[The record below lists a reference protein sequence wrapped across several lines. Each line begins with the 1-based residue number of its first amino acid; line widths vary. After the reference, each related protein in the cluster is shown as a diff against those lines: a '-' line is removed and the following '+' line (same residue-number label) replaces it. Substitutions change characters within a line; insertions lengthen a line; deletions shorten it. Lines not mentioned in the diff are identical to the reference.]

1 MDNTIP
7 FLQNTEVFRGLTED
21 ELEEVKHSFKKLS
34 LKKDAPVVFMGDESD
49 SVFLIKEGMC
59 KVFIPFDFGMGENI
73 LSYLKKGDLFGEM
86 GIITGKKRIA
96 NITCFTDVELLVMT
110 GPDFWRAANQHPGI
124 LKNIIAILSDRL
136 NAQNL
141 RTSARGRASLNLNDS
156 QRKTLGHFFSSIE
169 QQNRTWVSRMMK
181 TSVPVRSFR
190 WSPLVPL
197 KQCGNAIL
205 RFLIKLATSPYI
217 SKIQGLENIPEGKP
231 VIFLLSFRTLFDF
244 LFLYKVYDHL
254 ESKRAMS
261 VALRVDGI
269 GKIRFFFLRGL
280 LSMMNISYLSRQYGG
295 LSRGAEDAV
304 NLLNHMQTKG
314 RTADA
319 ALYPFSEKSMRYDR
333 AMGYHHFIIWLMT
346 GETRDIIPV
355 TISGTDKFWP
365 FEPWNRKFFDLSSF
379 LNFKSVSIKIG
390 DAISLKDMGL
400 KEKLDSCDGNEEGIK
415 RLFDRTNDAIG
426 SSLAALHGHQY
437 TPIYQGAE
445 QELLRSFNDK
455 WANRLSHM
463 LPAGLGLRKKYRKS
477 SVKIRHFTWH
487 AEMLNVFLEHLE
499 EEHYFLPPW
508 AKGSLM
514 VGASYADL
522 EWPFF
527 SMDHSYNP
535 FTKKG
540 MKLVIRFP
548 DLLSTLKKEIQKLL
562 RSAEQDMD
570 VEKLLIKMGRI
581 YHFLSDLAVPA
592 HVHNIPHMFLDLPR
606 IGKCD
611 FEEHLGLDQPL
622 LTLNQHEIG
631 DISAVSVESFDDFYE
646 CVDNMARYTF
656 LNSSFNYDQ
665 LKRIAK
671 DRMIS
676 NFEDKND
683 LIRRLKKVGV
693 AVMPVEGLTEEERY
707 YVRNLTSL
715 ECEEISE
722 KTTYYSLK
730 TIASC
735 FIFLMAMVNDKLERK
750 EAPDSL
756 SRLAA

>member
-1 MDNTIP
+1 MDKTIQ

-21 ELEEVKHSFKKLS
+21 QLQEVKNSFKKIS
-34 LKKDAPVVFMGDESD
+34 LKKDAPVVYMGDKSD
-49 SVFLIKEGMC
+49 SVFLIKEGLC

-73 LSYLKKGDLFGEM
+73 LSYLKKGELFGEM
-86 GIITGKKRIA
+86 GVITGKNRTA
-96 NITCFTDVELLVMT
+96 NITCFTDAELLVMS
-110 GPDFWRAANQHPGI
+110 GPDFWKAANQYHGI
-124 LKNIIAILSDRL
+124 LKNIITILSDRL

-141 RTSARGRASLNLNDS
+141 RTSAQRRASLNLNAA
-156 QRKTLGHFFSSIE
+156 QKQTLDYFFTFIE
-169 QQNRTWVSRMMK
+169 KQNRTWVRRMVN
-181 TSVPVRSFR
+181 TAAPVRNFR
-190 WSPLVPL
+190 WSPLLPL
-197 KQCGNAIL
+197 KRCANVLL
-205 RFLIKLATSPYI
+205 RFLIKLATRPYI
-217 SKIQGLENIPEGKP
+217 SEIGGLENIPPGKP

-244 LFLYKVYDHL
+244 LFLYRVYDHL
-254 ESKRAMS
+254 DSPRAMS
-261 VALRVDGI
+261 FALCVDGI

-280 LSMMNISYLSRQYGG
+280 LAVLNVSYLSRHTGDPSQGV
-295 LSRGAEDAV
+295 EDAL
-304 NLLNHMQTKG
+304 NLLNHLQAKG
-314 RTADA
+314 KVVDV

-333 AMGYHHFIIWLMT
+333 TMGYHHIILWLMS
-346 GETRDIIPV
+346 GEVRDIIPV
-355 TISGTDKFWP
+355 AISGTDKFWP
-365 FEPWNRKFFDLSSF
+365 FEPWNRKFFDISSF
-379 LNFKSVSIKIG
+379 FNLKSVKIKIG
-390 DAISLKDMGL
+390 EAISLKDMGF
-400 KEKLDSCDGNEEGIK
+400 KEKLDACEGQEERTK
-415 RLFDRTNDAIG
+415 RLFDKTNRDIG
-426 SSLAALHGHQY
+426 NRLAALQGHQY

-445 QELLRSFNDK
+445 QEILRSFNEK
-455 WANRLSHM
+455 WSNRLSLM

-487 AEMLNVFLEHLE
+487 AEMLNVLLEHLE
-499 EEHYFLPPW
+499 EERYFLPPW
-508 AKGSLM
+508 AKGSLIA
-514 VGASYADL
+514 GASYADL

-548 DLLSTLKKEIQKLL
+548 DLLSTLRKEVHDLL
-562 RSAEQDMD
+562 RSAEQGIA
-570 VEKLLIKMGRI
+570 VEKLLMKMGRV

-631 DISAVSVESFDDFYE
+631 DISAISVASFDDFYG
-646 CVDNMARYTF
+646 CLDNMARYTF
-656 LNSSFNYDQ
+656 LKSSFAYDQ

-671 DRMIS
+671 DRMI
-676 NFEDKND
+676 NTFDGKDD

-693 AVMPVEGLTEEERY
+693 TVLPVEGLTEEERF

-735 FIFLMAMVNDKLERK
+735 FIFLVAEVNEKLKGRE
-750 EAPDSL
+750 EPV
-756 SRLAA
+756 